1 MGTLN
6 LLKNWNLILWQWLLP
21 VLLTAAALICGVQL
35 GGKPL
40 RRLPSVLRETYG
52 SILRRGCS
60 RKQRRIF
67 ASALAATMG
76 TGNLVGTAL
85 AVMTGGAGALF
96 WMWISALLGMVLVFA
111 ENLLGIRFRQKAA
124 DGTVT
129 GGALGY
135 LRYGL
140 SSRIPAAFFAF
151 CCMIAALGMGNLV
164 QSSTIS
170 QTVQKYDISAPL
182 CGIVTAVM
190 IAVILCG
197 GTARIGTASAW
208 LMPLLCGLYLA
219 GCGILL
225 ILHCRA
231 IPAVLLRIFRE
242 AFGIRA
248 AGCGISAGV
257 FLHSMC
263 IGLRRGVFSNE
274 AGLGSS
280 ALLHMETDSDDPEM
294 QGKWAAAEV
303 FADTLICCTATALV
317 ILTAPHAPY
326 LNMGDTAG
334 LLLHAFTSGL
344 GRYAGGFLVVCMV
357 LFAFATMIGWYPCGA
372 ACCRYLFGHSAEGV
386 FLCCYVVAAFAGTLG
401 SPEWIWAF
409 CDCCN
414 GMMAL
419 PNLYGILRLS
429 GLLREYR

>member
-1 MGTLN
+1 MRKLE

-21 VLLTAAALICGVQL
+21 VLLTAAAFVCAVQL
-35 GGKPL
+35 RGKPL
-40 RRLPSVLRETYG
+40 RKLPSVLRETYG
-52 SILRRGCS
+52 SILHRGCS
-60 RKQRRIF
+60 KKQRQIF

-96 WMWISALLGMVLVFA
+96 WMWISALFGMVLVYA
-111 ENLLGIRFRQKAA
+111 ENLLGMQFRRRAA

-129 GGALGY
+129 GGAIGY

-140 SSRIPAAFFAF
+140 NSRFLAGFFAL
-151 CCMIAALGMGNLV
+151 CCMVAALGMGDLV

-170 QTVQKYDISAPL
+170 QTAQKYGISAPL
-182 CGIVTAVM
+182 CGLVTAM
-190 IAVILCG
+190 LIAAILAG
-197 GTARIGTASAW
+197 GVSRIGRASAW

-219 GCGILL
+219 GCGVLL
-225 ILHCRA
+225 IRNYIA
-231 IPAVLLRIFRE
+231 IPAVFLRIFRE

-248 AGCGISAGV
+248 AGCGISAG
-257 FLHSMC
+257 LLMQTLC
-263 IGLRRGVFSNE
+263 IGLRRGIFSNE

-280 ALLHMETDSDDPEM
+280 ALLHMETDSDEPEM

-303 FADTLICCTATALV
+303 FADTVICCTATALV
-317 ILTAPHAPY
+317 ILTAPRAPY

-334 LLLHAFTSGL
+334 LLLHAFSAGL
-344 GRYAGGFLVVCMV
+344 GRYAGGFLAVCMI

-372 ACCRYLFGHSAEGV
+372 ACCRYLFGGGEGV
-386 FLCCYVVAAFAGTLG
+386 FFCFYVVAAFAGALG

-419 PNLYGILRLS
+419 PNLYCLLRLS
-429 GLLREYR
+429 GMLREYR